1 MKVISVVVPTYNE
14 AGNVCAVYTR
24 VKKVFAEHLRN
35 YGFELLF
42 EDNCSQDRTRME
54 IEQLCREDHRVKA
67 VFNAKNFGFT
77 RSTYY
82 ALLQATGDA
91 AVLMYADMQDPPE
104 MIPEFVRKWEE
115 GYLVIT
121 GIKASSRENPLMTG
135 IRKLYYGILKR
146 ICEVE
151 HIGNYNGF
159 GLYDRCFLDV
169 LRDMKDPYPY
179 FRGIVAELAPKRC
192 EVEYTH
198 QQRQQG
204 KTHMDFLKLY
214 DVAMAGITSYSKAAM
229 RLATLLG
236 GVMGCGSVVIALVT
250 LARKLLYWDSFP
262 IGNAAIL
269 IGVFAIGAMQLFFTG
284 LIGEYIVSISIR
296 TMGHPLVV
304 EEKRLNFQEDPVSES
319 IRMQQRKESESAANK
334 NKNKNTL

>member
-1 MKVISVVVPTYNE
+1 MGDREKQNSMKTISVVVPTYNE
-14 AGNVCAVYTR
+14 QGNIRNVYER
-24 VKKVFAEHLRN
+24 VKEVFADRLQN
-35 YGFELLF
+35 YSFELLF
-42 EDNCSQDRTRME
+42 EDNCSTDDTRME
-54 IEQLCREDHRVKA
+54 IEQLCREDCRVKA

-91 AVLMYADMQDPPE
+91 AVLMYADLQDPPE
-104 MIPEFVRKWEE
+104 VIPEFVQKWEE

-121 GIKASSRENPLMTG
+121 GIKVSSRENPVMTG

-151 HIGNYNGF
+151 HIGCYNGF
-159 GLYDRCFLDV
+159 GLYDKCFLDV
-169 LRDMKDPYPY
+169 LRSMQDPYPY
-179 FRGIVAELAPKRC
+179 FRGIVAELAPRRC
-192 EVEYTH
+192 EVAYAH
-198 QQRQQG
+198 QRRQHG

-229 RLATLLG
+229 RLATFLG
-236 GVMGCGSVVIALVT
+236 GIMGCASMVVALVT
-250 LARKLLYWDSFP
+250 LIRKLMYWDSFP

-269 IGVFAIGAMQLFFTG
+269 IGVFAIGAVQLFFTG

-304 EEKRLNFQEDPVSES
+304 EEKRLNFQESKTKGGQGE
-319 IRMQQRKESESAANK
+319 IFNR
-334 NKNKNTL
+334 

>member
-1 MKVISVVVPTYNE
+1 MNRKTISVVVPTYNE
-14 AGNVCAVYTR
+14 QGNIWEVYNR
-24 VKKVFAEHLRN
+24 VKKVFADHLGN
-35 YGFELLF
+35 YRFELLF
-42 EDNCSQDRTRME
+42 EDNDSTDHTRME

-104 MIPEFVRKWEE
+104 TIPAFVRKWEE

-151 HIGNYNGF
+151 HIGSYNGF

-169 LRDMKDPYPY
+169 LRGMKDPYPY

-192 EVEYTH
+192 EVEYAH
-198 QQRQQG
+198 QLRQHG

-229 RLATLLG
+229 RMATLLG

-250 LARKLLYWDSFP
+250 LVKKLLYWDSFP

-269 IGVFAIGAMQLFFTG
+269 IGVFAIGAVQLFFTG

-304 EEKRLNFQEDPVSES
+304 EEKRLNFQDDPVSES
-319 IRMQQRKESESAANK
+319 LRMQQRKESERASYKDNH
-334 NKNKNTL
+334 TL